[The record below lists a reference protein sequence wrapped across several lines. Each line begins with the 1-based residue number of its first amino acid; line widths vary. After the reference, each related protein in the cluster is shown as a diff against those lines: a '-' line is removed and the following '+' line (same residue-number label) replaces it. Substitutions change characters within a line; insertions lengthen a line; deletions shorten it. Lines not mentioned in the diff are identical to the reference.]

1 VQAVLTCPVPAL
13 VHTVRMFLE
22 LAGYYR
28 CFIHNFGAIAPP
40 PLPMLL
46 HKEKFRWTAEAEDTL
61 HTLQQALMTTHA
73 FRLPSFYEEFIV
85 E

>member
-1 VQAVLTCPVPAL
+1 
-13 VHTVRMFLE
+13 
-22 LAGYYR
+22 
-28 CFIHNFGAIAPP
+28 
-40 PLPMLL
+40 MLL

-61 HTLQQALMTTHA
+61 HTLQQALMTTHV